1 MKIRN
6 ILIGMLLLASVGC
19 SNFLDEF
26 SQTNIRA
33 SKISDYDEL
42 LLGSV
47 YIPSLNPD
55 EGIQSY
61 IYPRAG
67 LSCSFFN
74 MMDDDFNC
82 VEFPSLG
89 SGGTLISQNE
99 LPSFSNNMFGYM
111 TWQKDL
117 TNTMTGT
124 WADDATWDDLYQR
137 IAILNTT
144 LEEIDLLDNISTDQE
159 IADYH
164 RVKGEC
170 HFLRAQFYFILA
182 NLYGKPYNPAT
193 ASTDL
198 GVPLKI
204 TSGVEHDNDKE
215 TQFDR
220 TPLDQIY
227 AQIVSD
233 LQNAVE
239 QLTISS
245 KGVLYRA
252 SKEAAVLLL
261 SRVYLYMQEWEAA
274 KDLLEP
280 NMGDYLL
287 SSMTLDNYDANN
299 PFLTE
304 NNAEIIFSQ
313 SSLFGHLVLNGEA
326 PAICVSE
333 DLYSQFSDPNDHRRD
348 FFVRNESTD
357 SLMLVGKYA
366 MGSYRSRISDVLM
379 LRNAE
384 AYLNMAEACA
394 MMSGQEGLANQYL
407 NALRRTRIK
416 DYTDQTYAGEQLV
429 NEIRN
434 ERRKELCFEG
444 HRWFDLRRYTVSDPY
459 PYSKQIRRK
468 YCTYETTNP
477 RNLNAVYEY
486 VLEEYDAAYTLD
498 IPKNVKNFDTK
509 PMPGNDRP
517 ERVPLETVENEN

>member
-47 YIPSLNPD
+47 YMPSLQPNEPTY
-55 EGIQSY
+55 Y
-61 IYPRAG
+61 IYPRPAT
-67 LSCSFFN
+67 SCSFFN
-74 MMDDDFNC
+74 MMDDDING
-82 VEFPSLG
+82 VDIEALNSVG
-89 SGGTLISQNE
+89 YYATE
-99 LPSFSNNMFGYM
+99 WPSFSRGMFGYM

-170 HFLRAQFYFILA
+170 HFLRAQFYLILA

-245 KGVLYRA
+245 KGELYRA

-261 SRVYLYMQEWEAA
+261 SRVYLYMQEWEEA

-280 NMGDYLL
+280 NMDDYLL
-287 SSMTLDNYDANN
+287 TSLVTMDSIGSGN
-299 PFLTE
+299 PFITE
-304 NNAEIIFSQ
+304 DNAEVIFSQ
-313 SSLFGHLVLNGEA
+313 GSLFSQIIMTGN
-326 PAICVSE
+326 PPDFCVS
-333 DLYSQFSDPNDHRRD
+333 DNLYSLYDAEHDYRTL
-348 FFVRNESTD
+348 FFEKNAYTD
-357 SLMLVGKYA
+357 SIALVGKYYT
-366 MGSYRSRISDVLM
+366 GPHRSRVSDVLM

-394 MMSGQEGLANQYL
+394 MMGTQDGLANQYL

-416 DYTDQTYAGEQLV
+416 DYADQTYAGEQLV

-459 PYSKQIRRK
+459 PYTKRIFRR
-468 YCTYETTNP
+468 YCSYETTSPYAN
-477 RNLNAVYEY
+477 NAVYDY
-486 VLEEYDAAYTLD
+486 VLEENDAAYTLD
-498 IPKNVKNFDTK
+498 IPKNVKEFDTT
-509 PMPGNDRP
+509 PMPGNERP

>member
-47 YIPSLNPD
+47 YMPSLTP
-55 EGIQSY
+55 GGQTY
-61 IYPRAG
+61 IYPTPAR
-67 LSCSFFN
+67 SCSFFN
-74 MMDDDFNC
+74 MMDDDING
-82 VEFPSLG
+82 VEMDNMVT
-89 SGGTLISQNE
+89 SGDINLVGNGIWQSFAQNI
-99 LPSFSNNMFGYM
+99 FGYT
-111 TWQKDL
+111 TWQKDV
-117 TNTMTGT
+117 TNTIMAKP
-124 WADDATWDDLYQR
+124 ADDATWNDLYQR
-137 IAILNTT
+137 IAILNTI
-144 LEEIDLLDNISTDQE
+144 LEEVDDLDNISTNE
-159 IADYH
+159 EVADYH
-164 RVKGEC
+164 RVKGESY
-170 HFLRAQFYFILA
+170 FLRAQFYFILA
-182 NLYGKPYNPAT
+182 NLYGKPYNPET
-193 ASTDL
+193 AATDL

-204 TSGVEHDNDKE
+204 TSGVEHDKDKE

-220 TPLDQIY
+220 TPLNQIY
-227 AQIVSD
+227 AQVVDD
-233 LQNAVE
+233 LQHAVE
-239 QLTISS
+239 HLSISS
-245 KGVLYRA
+245 KGVYYRT

-261 SRVYLYMQEWEAA
+261 SRVYLYMQDWEAA

-280 NMGDYLL
+280 NMDDYLL
-287 SSMTLDNYDANN
+287 VTMDSIGEGN
-299 PFLTE
+299 PFITE
-304 NNAEIIFSQ
+304 DNAEVIFSQ
-313 SSLFGHLVLNGEA
+313 GSLFTQVNLTGYA
-326 PAICVSE
+326 PDFCVSA
-333 DLYSQFSDPNDHRRD
+333 DLYSLYDKEHDYRTL
-348 FFVRNESTD
+348 FFEQNPSTD
-357 SLMLVGKYA
+357 SIALVGKYYI
-366 MGSYRSRISDVLM
+366 GSHRSRVSDVLM

-394 MMSGQEGLANQYL
+394 MMGGQEGLANQYL
-407 NALRRTRIK
+407 NALRRTRIQN
-416 DYTDQTYAGEQLV
+416 YTDQTYAGEQLV

-468 YCTYETTNP
+468 YCTYETTRPYVKNT
-477 RNLNAVYEY
+477 VYEY
-486 VLEEYDAAYTLD
+486 ILEENDAAYTLD
-498 IPKNVKNFDTK
+498 IPKTVKNFDTT

>member
-1 MKIRN
+1 MRIRN
-6 ILIGMLLLASVGC
+6 ILIGSLLMVSVGC

-47 YIPSLNPD
+47 YVPSFEP
-55 EGIQSY
+55 QAPTSY
-61 IYPRAG
+61 VYPRPST
-67 LSCSFFN
+67 SCSFFN
-74 MMDDDFNC
+74 MMDDDING
-82 VEFPSLG
+82 VEMEALI
-89 SGGTLISQNE
+89 SGGGTYYAQTGWVT
-99 LPSFSNNMFGYM
+99 FSNGMFGYM

-117 TNTMTGT
+117 TSTMTGDYS
-124 WADDATWDDLYQR
+124 DDATWVDMYQR
-137 IAILNTT
+137 IAILNSI
-144 LEEIDLLDNISTDQE
+144 LEEIDRLDNISTDKE
-159 IADYH
+159 VADYH

-170 HFLRAQFYFILA
+170 HFLRAQFYFILV

-204 TSGVEHDNDKE
+204 TSGVEHDKDKE

-220 TPLDQIY
+220 TPLSDVY

-239 QLTISS
+239 QLSISS
-245 KGVLYRA
+245 KNVLYRA
-252 SKEAAVLLL
+252 SKDAAILLL

-274 KDLLEP
+274 KELLEP
-280 NMGDYLL
+280 NMGNYLL
-287 SSMTLDNYDANN
+287 TSMITMDTLSSTN

-304 NNAEIIFSQ
+304 SNAEVIFSQ
-313 SSLFGHLVLNGEA
+313 GSLFSQIILSGYA
-326 PAICVSE
+326 PDICVSE
-333 DLYSQFSDPNDHRRD
+333 NLYSQYDTVNDCRRWFFSKNQ
-348 FFVRNESTD
+348 STD
-357 SLMLVGKYA
+357 SLALTGKY
-366 MGSYRSRISDVLM
+366 YRGPHQSRVSDVLM

-394 MMSGQEGLANQYL
+394 MMGTQEGLANQYL
-407 NALRRTRIK
+407 NDLRRARIRN
-416 DYTDQTYAGEQLV
+416 YTDQNYTSAQLV
-429 NEIRN
+429 EQIRN

-444 HRWFDLRRYTVSDPY
+444 HRWFDLRRYTVAEPY
-459 PYSKQIRRK
+459 PYTKKIYRK
-468 YCTYETTNP
+468 YCTYETTIP
-477 RNLNAVYEY
+477 YTLTAVYEY
-486 VLEEYDAAYTLD
+486 VLEENDAAYTLD
-498 IPKNVKNFDTK
+498 IPKAVKEFDTT

-517 ERVPLETVENEN
+517 ERVAVSEKEL

>member
-47 YIPSLNPD
+47 YMPSLKPNEPT
-55 EGIQSY
+55 Y
-61 IYPRAG
+61 YVYPRPAT
-67 LSCSFFN
+67 SCSFFN
-74 MMDDDFNC
+74 MMDDDING
-82 VEFPSLG
+82 VDIEALNSVG
-89 SGGTLISQNE
+89 YYATE
-99 LPSFSNNMFGYM
+99 WPSFSRGMFGYM

-170 HFLRAQFYFILA
+170 HFLRAQFYLILA
-182 NLYGKPYNPAT
+182 NLYGKPYNPET
-193 ASTDL
+193 AATDL

-204 TSGVEHDNDKE
+204 TSGVEHDKDKE

-220 TPLDQIY
+220 TPLNQIY
-227 AQIVSD
+227 AQVVDD
-233 LQNAVE
+233 LQHAVE
-239 QLTISS
+239 HLSISS
-245 KGVLYRA
+245 KGVYYRT

-261 SRVYLYMQEWEAA
+261 SRVYLYMQDWEAA

-280 NMGDYLL
+280 NMDDYLL
-287 SSMTLDNYDANN
+287 VTMDSIGEGN
-299 PFLTE
+299 PFITE
-304 NNAEIIFSQ
+304 DNAEVIFSQ
-313 SSLFGHLVLNGEA
+313 GSLFTQVNLTGYA
-326 PAICVSE
+326 PDFCVSA
-333 DLYSQFSDPNDHRRD
+333 DLYSLYDKEHDYRTL
-348 FFVRNESTD
+348 FFEQNPSTD
-357 SLMLVGKYA
+357 SIALVGKYYI
-366 MGSYRSRISDVLM
+366 GSHRSRVSDVLM

-394 MMSGQEGLANQYL
+394 MMGAQDGLANQYL

-416 DYTDQTYAGEQLV
+416 DYVDQTYAGEQLV

-468 YCTYETTNP
+468 YCTYETTRPYVKNT
-477 RNLNAVYEY
+477 VYEY
-486 VLEEYDAAYTLD
+486 ILEENDAAYTLD
-498 IPKNVKNFDTK
+498 IPKTVKNFDTT

>member
-47 YIPSLNPD
+47 YMPSLQPNEPTY
-55 EGIQSY
+55 Y
-61 IYPRAG
+61 IYPRPAT
-67 LSCSFFN
+67 SCSFFN
-74 MMDDDFNC
+74 MMDDDING
-82 VEFPSLG
+82 VDIEALNSVG
-89 SGGTLISQNE
+89 YYATE
-99 LPSFSNNMFGYM
+99 WPSFSRGMFGYM

-170 HFLRAQFYFILA
+170 HFLRAQFYLILA

-245 KGVLYRA
+245 KGELYRA

-261 SRVYLYMQEWEAA
+261 SRVYLYMQEWEEA

-280 NMGDYLL
+280 NMDDYLL
-287 SSMTLDNYDANN
+287 TSLVTMDSIGSGN
-299 PFLTE
+299 PFITE
-304 NNAEIIFSQ
+304 DNAEVIFSQ
-313 SSLFGHLVLNGEA
+313 GSLFSQIIMTGN
-326 PAICVSE
+326 PPDFCVS
-333 DLYSQFSDPNDHRRD
+333 DNLYSLYDAEHDYRTL
-348 FFVRNESTD
+348 FFEKNAYTD
-357 SLMLVGKYA
+357 SIALVGKYYT
-366 MGSYRSRISDVLM
+366 GSHRSRVSDVLM

-394 MMSGQEGLANQYL
+394 MMGTQDGLANQYL

-416 DYTDQTYAGEQLV
+416 DYVDQTYAGEQLV

-459 PYSKQIRRK
+459 PYTKRIFRR
-468 YCTYETTNP
+468 YCSYETTSPYAN
-477 RNLNAVYEY
+477 NAVYDY
-486 VLEEYDAAYTLD
+486 VLEENDAAYTLD
-498 IPKNVKNFDTK
+498 IPKNVKEFDTT
-509 PMPGNDRP
+509 PMPGNERP

>member
-47 YIPSLNPD
+47 YMPSLQPNEPT
-55 EGIQSY
+55 Y
-61 IYPRAG
+61 YVYPRPAT
-67 LSCSFFN
+67 SCSFFN
-74 MMDDDFNC
+74 MMDDDING
-82 VEFPSLG
+82 VETDNLVNVG
-89 SGGTLISQNE
+89 YYATE
-99 LPSFSNNMFGYM
+99 WPSFSRGMFGYM

-170 HFLRAQFYFILA
+170 HFLRAQFYLILA

-261 SRVYLYMQEWEAA
+261 SRVYLYMQNWEAV
-274 KDLLEP
+274 KDVLEP
-280 NMGDYLL
+280 NMDDYLL
-287 SSMTLDNYDANN
+287 TSLVTMDSIGSGN
-299 PFLTE
+299 PFITE
-304 NNAEIIFSQ
+304 DNAEVIFSQ
-313 SSLFGHLVLNGEA
+313 GSLFSQIIMTGYA
-326 PAICVSE
+326 PDYCVSE
-333 DLYSQFSDPNDHRRD
+333 DLYSLYDTENDYRTL
-348 FFVRNESTD
+348 FFERNTSTD
-357 SLMLVGKYA
+357 SIALVGKYST
-366 MGSYRSRISDVLM
+366 GPHRSRVSDVLM

-394 MMSGQEGLANQYL
+394 MMGGQEGLANQYL
-407 NALRRTRIK
+407 NALRRTRIQN
-416 DYTDQTYAGEQLV
+416 YTDQTYAGEQLV

-444 HRWFDLRRYTVSDPY
+444 HRWFDLRRYTVSESY
-459 PYSKQIRRK
+459 PYTKRIFRR
-468 YCTYETTNP
+468 YCTYETTTP
-477 RNLNAVYEY
+477 YAKNAVYDY
-486 VLEEYDAAYTLD
+486 VLEENDAAYTLD
-498 IPKNVKNFDTK
+498 IPKNVKEFDTT
-509 PMPGNDRP
+509 PMPGNERP

>member
-47 YIPSLNPD
+47 YMPSLKPNEPT
-55 EGIQSY
+55 Y
-61 IYPRAG
+61 YVYPRPAT
-67 LSCSFFN
+67 SCSFFN
-74 MMDDDFNC
+74 MMDDDING
-82 VEFPSLG
+82 VDIEALNSVG
-89 SGGTLISQNE
+89 YYATE
-99 LPSFSNNMFGYM
+99 WPSFSRGMFGYM

-170 HFLRAQFYFILA
+170 HFLRAQFYLILA

-245 KGVLYRA
+245 KGELYRA

-261 SRVYLYMQEWEAA
+261 SRVYLYMQEWEEA

-280 NMGDYLL
+280 NMDDYLL
-287 SSMTLDNYDANN
+287 TSLVTMDSIGSGN
-299 PFLTE
+299 PFITE
-304 NNAEIIFSQ
+304 DNAEVIFSQ
-313 SSLFGHLVLNGEA
+313 GSLFSQIIMTGN
-326 PAICVSE
+326 PPDFCVS
-333 DLYSQFSDPNDHRRD
+333 DNLYSLYDAEHDYRTL
-348 FFVRNESTD
+348 FFEKNAYTD
-357 SLMLVGKYA
+357 SIALVGKYYT
-366 MGSYRSRISDVLM
+366 GSHRSRVSDVLM

-394 MMSGQEGLANQYL
+394 MMGTQDGLANQYL

-416 DYTDQTYAGEQLV
+416 DYADQTYAGEQLV

-459 PYSKQIRRK
+459 PYSKQIPYWKKTMLLIHWTFRR
-468 YCTYETTNP
+468 
-477 RNLNAVYEY
+477 
-486 VLEEYDAAYTLD
+486 
-498 IPKNVKNFDTK
+498 
-509 PMPGNDRP
+509 M
-517 ERVPLETVENEN
+517 